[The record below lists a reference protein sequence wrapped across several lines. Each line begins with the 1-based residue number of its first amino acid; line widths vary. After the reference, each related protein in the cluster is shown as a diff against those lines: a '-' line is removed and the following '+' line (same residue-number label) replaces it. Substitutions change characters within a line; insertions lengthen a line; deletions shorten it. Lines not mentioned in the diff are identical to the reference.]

1 VIPTLQELA
10 SKLRPEQRDAARA
23 ICEHL
28 RDAKARGFRGPQA
41 TLCAVSPTGT
51 GKSFIEGAAHR
62 CANEALDLRTYT
74 TFPQI
79 EIARA
84 VYEKVYQPLPEDASE
99 THVRTA
105 LEAVGMWTI
114 KRLHNA
120 LLKGEVPL
128 PDALLHDETH
138 HATDDTHE
146 TVWAVAGLPPLV
158 GLTATDYRGTVAE
171 TQKFRAKFPKLYRVL
186 TLKKAIELGR
196 LALPSFDVWP
206 LVNDEEIEVKNGE
219 FSTSA
224 VDSATEDVLPDLI
237 ERLRS
242 YLVQDPDSYEGYAWD
257 EPTTVVCN
265 SVASVNRVVDALD
278 AAGLPALPVVGDTPP
293 NERRRAFRMTLA
305 REVVLVQV
313 RVVGE
318 GVDLPLRRMIDL
330 APTMS
335 PVLWMQRVGRITR
348 PWEQQ
353 PSYICCNHNLARH
366 AYLWHGC
373 VPPSAIKKAFEAWG
387 KEFKPSRRFLARA
400 IDVEGLGRFQP
411 GAVPFKDGGVAS
423 LYCMQSK
430 DGGVQYAV
438 LLHPLRPEPW
448 FFGREI
454 PLTGRTVKQVVET
467 PNGPIEV
474 EMKERDY
481 NSKAARWRKL
491 PALPDV
497 KGMISIKP
505 GRLTPG
511 QLDWWKRSAEHFG
524 LDAGA
529 EVTNRE
535 FQLLPILANSGAR
548 LNVED

>member
-1 VIPTLQELA
+1 MIPTLQELA

-41 TLCAVSPTGT
+41 TLCVASPTGT
-51 GKSFIEGAAHR
+51 GKTMPLGAAHR
-62 CANEALDLRTYT
+62 CANEALGLRTYT

-84 VYEKVYQPLPEDASE
+84 AFEKVYHPLPEDASE

-105 LEAVGMWTI
+105 LEAVGLWTV

-128 PDALLHDETH
+128 PDALQHDETH

-158 GLTATDYRGTVAE
+158 GYTATDYRGTVAE
-171 TQKFRAKFPKLYRVL
+171 TQKFRAKFPKLYRML

-237 ERLRS
+237 ERLRGL
-242 YLVQDPDSYEGYAWD
+242 YDPALCEWV
-257 EPTTVVCN
+257 EPTTIVCN
-265 SVASVNRVVDALD
+265 SVKSTHAVEDALN
-278 AAGLPALPVVGDTPP
+278 AAGLPAVGVIGDTTPK
-293 NERRRAFRMTLA
+293 ERRDRFALTLA
-305 REVVLVQV
+305 RKVALVQV

-318 GVDLPLRRMIDL
+318 GVDLALRRMIDL

-430 DGGVQYAV
+430 DGAVQYAV

-454 PLTGRTVKQVVET
+454 PLTGRTVKQTVET

-474 EMKERDY
+474 ELKERDY

-505 GRLTPG
+505 GRLTDP
-511 QLDWWKRSAEHFG
+511 QRDWWKRSAEHFG
-524 LDAGA
+524 LDSAA